1 MGKGKKA
8 TVEPKAARHER
19 RTRAMLEHFS
29 TIKAAKGAPAPTV
42 NFNGKWRNELHSV
55 MDLVVDAVGAVT
67 GTYRTGVGSPS
78 PTEEF
83 DLVGF
88 ASGDLISFTVNFG
101 EYGSLTSWVGQ
112 HTTEGGGER
121 IKTMW
126 HLAKNVEDA
135 NEPASLWGA
144 VLTGADTFRR

>member
-1 MGKGKKA
+1 
-8 TVEPKAARHER
+8 
-19 RTRAMLEHFS
+19 MLKNFS
-29 TIKAAKGAPAPTV
+29 TITSTKAAPTPKV
-42 NFNGKWRNELHSV
+42 NFNGKWRNELHSE
-55 MDLVVDAVGAVT
+55 MDLVVDTAGSVT

-78 PTEEF
+78 PVEEF

-88 ASGDLISFTVNFG
+88 ASADLLSFTVNFG
-101 EYGSLTSWVGQ
+101 QYGSLTSWAGQ
-112 HTTEGGGER
+112 HTVQGGAER

-126 HLAKNVEDA
+126 LLAKNVEDA